1 MQRTYF
7 FEESSICA
15 VIAFMKALYVFLFLI
30 PNISFSKP
38 ATKSESRLSYDVSGS
53 QSTQN
58 GRTYQEINLGLNWK
72 LSDWLIFRNS
82 AFQRQAQ
89 DQDTVYGLDSSLR
102 LEQVFQN
109 KDQTLGLKFFGGPG
123 VRIASEKSN
132 AYFAEAGLSVKLGG
146 INIGAG
152 AKALQY
158 DQVRRDSS
166 GNELPRTENQVFITL
181 SGSGTL

>member
-7 FEESSICA
+7 FEEGPIRA
-15 VIAFMKALYVFLFLI
+15 VIAFMKALFVFFLLI
-30 PNISFSKP
+30 PNFSFSKP
-38 ATKSESRLSYDVSGS
+38 AQKSESRLIYDISGS

-102 LEQVFQN
+102 FETKFQN
-109 KDQTLGLKFFGGPG
+109 DQETLGLKLFGGPG

-132 AYFAEAGLSVKLGG
+132 AYFAEAGLSIKLGG
-146 INIGAG
+146 INIGADR
-152 AKALQY
+152 KS
-158 DQVRRDSS
+158 V
-166 GNELPRTENQVFITL
+166 V
-181 SGSGTL
+181 